1 MAFSFPKFLIV
12 ACDQREEQLKIDVD
26 RSVVTLSRNSTFKD
40 LSLTFTMSL
49 S

>member
-12 ACDQREEQLKIDVD
+12 ACDQREGPLKIDFD